1 MNEQRFTQ
9 LLGGIDPA
17 LIARAEESVPMRKKP
32 SFRITLVATIAA
44 LLALSLLLGAAAI
57 AFIPKTYDLDYEI
70 PKQENASKVTQI
82 YYLSENGKIK
92 RQSVLLPPTEQN
104 VFLTWKHLNG
114 LGDEVQMLDVVYED
128 VANWS
133 GSYITVQLSTA
144 LRNHPN
150 SEALLDSLQKTL
162 ARSFGVMKQNVSFAF
177 HDPVTLEF
185 SHDLTETPVRLK
197 SGDLFTVTV
206 TMTNV
211 SNEDIVYEG
220 SYSEF
225 IPKAKLLAKSNIY
238 VATEIFPELHESTG
252 EIAEYRLAPGES
264 KSFTYT
270 FRIPYATSSYIITGH
285 DLTVWFGEQS
295 KTFEN
300 VITVIYAYA
309 AKGAKSAFKDFTL
322 AHTSEDRTEL
332 QSIWDSY
339 SYQGKNIMEQ
349 MIESSGEGNMDGTP
363 FEIEHG
369 NVTRGEQTLFSYTK
383 DTRQFQYGWF
393 EFYNYSF
400 TATVLPDGI
409 TLPMGITEQDSILE
423 ALIKLGI
430 DDQTASDYLAQEGVI
445 ILAGPFTT
453 SSVIEE
459 YSGTIELVCNQTG
472 YTIVYTC
479 QKGIIAQDDPYPHA
493 TRSFSLHYALDSQRF
508 LCICLNVDLPTRPNV
523 IFDALPTFTEVDGKE
538 TSITLTQ
545 EQADALHQAMNKGK
559 WQSYKADA
567 EYDCQGMIGQIEFEY
582 ASATGHL
589 TVGGF
594 TVTLSGKDRIDLN
607 QILGIPLTLE

>member
-1 MNEQRFTQ
+1 MNEQKFTE
-9 LLGGIDPA
+9 LLGHIDPA
-17 LIARAEESVPMRKKP
+17 LIARAENPVPMRKKP
-32 SFRITLVATIAA
+32 IFKRALIAA
-44 LLALSLLLGAAAI
+44 VAAMLALTMCASLVVIPFIPTTLGLDYLTSPSDGTEI
-57 AFIPKTYDLDYEI
+57 AFKE
-70 PKQENASKVTQI
+70 QNAWI
-82 YYLSENGKIK
+82 YYVENGKQK
-92 RQSVLLPPTEQN
+92 REYVRLPGDTQN
-104 VFLTWKHLNG
+104 VFMAWKHLNG
-114 LGDEVQMLDVVYED
+114 LDENAELLDVSWTTDAENQRQVQ
-128 VANWS
+128 
-133 GSYITVQLSTA
+133 VQLSTA
-144 LRNHPN
+144 LREHPN

-162 ARSFGVMKQNVSFAF
+162 ARSFGVMTQNVSFAF

-264 KSFTYT
+264 KSFTYA
-270 FRIPYATSSYIITGH
+270 FRIPYATSSHLITGH
-285 DLTVWFGEQS
+285 DLTVWFGERS

-300 VITVIYAYA
+300 VTTVIYAYA
-309 AKGAKSAFKDFTL
+309 AEGAKSAFKDFTL

-349 MIESSGEGNMDGTP
+349 ISVWSGDGENYW
-363 FEIEHG
+363 FEQ
-369 NVTRGEQTLFSYTK
+369 GEYNQFSYFSS
-383 DTRQFQYGWF
+383 RAQMEYGWLSH
-393 EFYNYSF
+393 YSQSF
-400 TATVLPDGI
+400 TARALPDGME
-409 TLPMGITEQDSILE
+409 LPMGITEQDSILE

-445 ILAGPFTT
+445 ILAGPSVT
-453 SSVIEE
+453 SSIIEE
-459 YSGTIELVCNQTG
+459 YSGTIELVCDQTG

-508 LCICLNVDLPTRPNV
+508 LSICLNVDLATRPNV

-545 EQADALHQAMNKGK
+545 EQTDALHQAMTKGK
-559 WQSYKADA
+559 WQSYEADA
-567 EYDCQGMIGQIEFEY
+567 EYDCQGMVGHIEFEY

-594 TVTLSGKDRIDLN
+594 TVTLSGKERIELN
-607 QILGIPLTLE
+607 KILGIPLTLE

>member
-1 MNEQRFTQ
+1 MNEQKFTE
-9 LLGGIDPA
+9 LLGHIDPA
-17 LIARAEESVPMRKKP
+17 LIARAENPVPMRQKP
-32 SFRITLVATIAA
+32 IFRRALIAA
-44 LLALSLLLGAAAI
+44 VAAMLALTMCASLLIIPFIPTTLGLDYLTSPSDGTEI
-57 AFIPKTYDLDYEI
+57 AFKE
-70 PKQENASKVTQI
+70 QNAWI
-82 YYLSENGKIK
+82 YYVENGKQK
-92 RQSVLLPPTEQN
+92 REYVRLPGSIEN
-104 VFLTWKHLNG
+104 VFMAWKHLNG
-114 LGDEVQMLDVVYED
+114 LDENAELLDVSWTTDAENQRQVQ
-128 VANWS
+128 
-133 GSYITVQLSTA
+133 VQLSTA
-144 LRNHPN
+144 LREHPN

-185 SHDLTETPVRLK
+185 SHDLAETPVRLK

-270 FRIPYATSSYIITGH
+270 FRIPYATSSHIITGH

-349 MIESSGEGNMDGTP
+349 ISVLSGDGENYW
-363 FEIEHG
+363 FEQ
-369 NVTRGEQTLFSYTK
+369 GEYNQFSYFSS
-383 DTRQFQYGWF
+383 RAQMEYGWLS
-393 EFYNYSF
+393 YYSQSF
-400 TATVLPDGI
+400 TARALPDGME
-409 TLPMGITEQDSILE
+409 LPMGITEQDSILE

-479 QKGIIAQDDPYPHA
+479 QKGIIAQDDPYPRA

-508 LCICLNVDLPTRPNV
+508 LSICLNVDLPTRPNV
-523 IFDALPTFTEVDGKE
+523 IFDALPTFTEVDSKE

-545 EQADALHQAMNKGK
+545 EQADALRQAVTQGK
-559 WQSYKADA
+559 WQSYEADA
-567 EYDCQGMIGQIEFEY
+567 EYDCQGMIGHIEFEY

-594 TVTLSGKDRIDLN
+594 TVTLFGKERIDLN
-607 QILGIPLTLE
+607 NILGISLTLE